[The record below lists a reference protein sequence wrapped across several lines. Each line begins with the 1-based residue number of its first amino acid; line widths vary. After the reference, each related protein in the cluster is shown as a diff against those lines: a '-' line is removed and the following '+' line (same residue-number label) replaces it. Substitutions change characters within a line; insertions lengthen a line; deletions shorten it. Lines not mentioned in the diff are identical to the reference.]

1 MVGAVIIALSG
12 IGKELIA
19 TAEYIVGKIEGLV
32 AVSIDSETNGLLVE
46 VVTDI
51 IYENHIERF
60 SEDLLDQSGPV
71 FPVLLSS
78 LLRHKDIGAS
88 DVSATRQRRTGCR

>member
-1 MVGAVIIALSG
+1 MLEMVGAVIIAHSFV
-12 IGKELIA
+12 GKELIA

-60 SEDLLDQSGPV
+60 LEISKQKISSSYLQLKLLPIR
-71 FPVLLSS
+71 PS
-78 LLRHKDIGAS
+78 LFFELGQFS
-88 DVSATRQRRTGCR
+88 